1 MKKRI
6 LSICLILTM
15 LLTMALPAF
24 ADTAADTDAAKV
36 AEGYQFKVTA
46 SDGTVTYGKFGSSYD
61 SANRDTSLVSVANG
75 STVTL
80 LVDVT
85 MEKKELMLQGTYTID
100 GNGHTFN
107 GGFRSDSGNANVT
120 IKNMTIVQKDAEAL
134 NGSAGLPYIYQINA
148 GCKAVFDTCT
158 FLPTGT
164 PSFSHFVLRG
174 ELTMKNCTM
183 LNVGLSTDKKD
194 EDKDIF
200 RMDATTSTLTLTDT
214 TITTVAES
222 SKLSIVRLYAAG
234 TLNLKGNTV
243 LTSPIGKEVVN
254 DKGATVNKDET
265 VIIGTKVSGD
275 GVWDGVSVDTSWL
288 DPANLKDSYEIDT
301 AAKLA
306 GLAAIC
312 KAQNKA
318 DFPSTTEKMITFYI
332 TKDIDL
338 GGHTWTPIGESYAA
352 RFAGN
357 IIGKKDGVEGA
368 AVTISGLKVSGPSGK
383 HNDGFIGTADKNSK
397 VANLIFLNPDVST
410 EANTCGVVIG
420 YGRGGAIL
428 ENVKVLGGKVTSTAS
443 TNNCIG
449 GLVGYTKS
457 GKLQLTNCLF
467 VGDIA
472 TGAEKTGGLAGYVQT
487 GAIVKNCYFG
497 GTVAVSDTKFVGG
510 LFGEMD
516 EELTVEDFQFDGF
529 VRNSGEMTGALIG
542 FYVPAKEGSTVKL
555 TNVLISGLSFET
567 TTAANGFALI
577 GKMSGEGKVKMDMN
591 KVVTLA
597 PMSLYAAK
605 LDSVTLE
612 GANVGFEK
620 AESADVTMAAAWTT
634 REGKYPVLTLAKD
647 AAVNI
652 YGMADYTWL
661 DLSKDTLDIANL
673 RQLVAFAAASKLYS
687 FKGKTVRLT
696 ADIDGATLPDE
707 LKTVKTGGEMN
718 SNLKTAFEGTFDK
731 NGFSMTNL
739 TFETSGDMTFTVIWD
754 LDNGSEP
761 TRETYKFKET
771 PTYKGE
777 TPTHAS
783 DDVYDFEFRGW
794 DKEIVPVTEDVI
806 YTAKWKKIKI
816 QKETEP
822 ETKPDTEPDTSAT
835 TEPAANNDKGCKSSV
850 VGVLFPL
857 CAVLAGVAVLK
868 KRREER

>member
-1 MKKRI
+1 MKKRF
-6 LSICLILTM
+6 LSVCLILTM
-15 LLTMALPAF
+15 LLSMALPAF

-36 AEGYQFKVTA
+36 QEGYQFKVTA
-46 SDGTVTYGKFGSSYD
+46 ADGTVTYGKFGESYD
-61 SANRDTSLVSVANG
+61 GNGRDTSLLDADG
-75 STVTL
+75 KTVTL
-80 LVDVT
+80 LTDVKL
-85 MEKKELMLQGTYTID
+85 EKKELMLPGTYTID

-107 GGFRSDSGNANVT
+107 GGFRSETGNANVT
-120 IKNMTIVQKDAEAL
+120 FKNMTVVQKDEEAL
-134 NGSAGLPYIYQINA
+134 GGTAGLQYIYQIN
-148 GCKAVFDTCT
+148 GGSKAVFDSCT
-158 FLPTGT
+158 FLPTGN
-164 PSFSHFVLRG
+164 PAFSHFVVRG
-174 ELTMKNCTM
+174 DLTLKNCTM
-183 LNVGLSTDKKD
+183 LNVGLPTANKD
-194 EDKDIF
+194 DEKDIF
-200 RMDATTSTLTLTDT
+200 RMDQATSALTLTDT

-222 SKLSIVRLYAAG
+222 TKLSIVRFYAAG

-243 LTSPIGKEVVN
+243 LTSAIGKEVVIN
-254 DKGATVNKDET
+254 SGATPTVNKAAT

-275 GVWDGVSVDTSWL
+275 GVWDGVSFDTSWL

-306 GLAAIC
+306 GLAKIC
-312 KAQNKA
+312 KDQNKA
-318 DFPSTTEKMITFYI
+318 DFPSTDDKMITFYI

-338 GGHTWTPIGESYAA
+338 GGHSWTPIGETYAA

-383 HNDGFIGTADKNSK
+383 ANDGFIGTSDKNSK
-397 VANLIFLNPDVST
+397 VANLIFLNPVIST
-410 EANTCGVVIG
+410 DANTCGTVIG

-428 ENVKVLGGKVTSTAS
+428 ENVKVLGGTVTAS
-443 TNNCIG
+443 ANHSMIG

-457 GKLQLTNCLF
+457 GKMQMTDCLF
-467 VGDIA
+467 VGDIV
-472 TGAEKTGGLAGYVQT
+472 TGSEKTGGLVGYVQS
-487 GAIVKNCYFG
+487 GAVLKNCYAG
-497 GTVAVSDTKFVGG
+497 GTLAATVTKFVGG
-510 LFGEMD
+510 LIGELD
-516 EELTVEDFQFDGF
+516 EDLTAEDCQFDGF
-529 VRNSGEMTGALIG
+529 VRNSGEQTGALIG
-542 FYVPAKEGSTVKL
+542 LYQPAKEGSTVKL

-577 GKMSGEGKVKMDMN
+577 GKMGGEGKVKMDMT

-597 PMSLYAAK
+597 PMSLYTAK

-620 AESADVTMAAAWTT
+620 AESADVTMTAAWTA

-661 DLSKDTLDIANL
+661 DLTKDTLDIANL

-696 ADIDGATLPDE
+696 ADIDGAALPDE
-707 LKTVKTGGEMN
+707 LKTIKTGGEMN

-739 TFETSGDMTFTVIWD
+739 TFETTDDMTFTVIWD

-761 TRETYKFKET
+761 TRETYRFKET

-777 TPTHAS
+777 TPTHES
-783 DDVYDFEFRGW
+783 DDVYNYEFRGW

-835 TEPAANNDKGCKSSV
+835 TEPAANDDKGCNSSV
-850 VGVLFPL
+850 AGVLFPL
-857 CAVLAGVAVLK
+857 CAVLAGVTVLK